1 MSSLREL
8 IVCGAEV
15 EACGI
20 DLTPEDEEVEA
31 PTLKTQAAGAVER
44 CTLAY
49 QACLEGCIQEGSI
62 TAQDEMLTLI
72 SCVNES
78 PCESVY
84 EQSCVSDYCPE
95 SYAQCFG
102 GD

>member
-1 MSSLREL
+1 MSSMSSLREL

-44 CTLAY
+44 CTVWVPVAKGSLP
-49 QACLEGCIQEGSI
+49 LEAIG
-62 TAQDEMLTLI
+62 TTTLPN
-72 SCVNES
+72 S
-78 PCESVY
+78 
-84 EQSCVSDYCPE
+84 
-95 SYAQCFG
+95 
-102 GD
+102 